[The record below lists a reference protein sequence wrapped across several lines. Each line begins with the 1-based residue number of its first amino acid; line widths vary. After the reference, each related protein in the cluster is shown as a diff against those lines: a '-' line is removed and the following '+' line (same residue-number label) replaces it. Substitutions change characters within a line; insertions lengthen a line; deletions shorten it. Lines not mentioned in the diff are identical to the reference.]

1 MLRSLY
7 SGISGLSN
15 HEAKMDVIG
24 NNIANIGTHG
34 FKRGRMT
41 FVDALA
47 QTESFGRGQTEFS
60 AGKNP
65 VQIGVGM
72 KVGSVDSDFSQGYL
86 ENTNQSTDLAI
97 EGDGF
102 FVASNGENNFY
113 TRAGAF
119 QLSPDGFLLAQ
130 GGGFKIQGKVANA
143 NGEIESGGTVGDI
156 NLPFGQKYP
165 AQATSEIKY
174 QCNLDASKDAVAQ
187 EFAANWASPA
197 KVTGTDIYNNY
208 GTYTSGDMFRI
219 EIPGVSGSE
228 GDVTIA
234 TDTSPASLSELVSLV
249 NEAIRNNEKLA
260 GKVKAVSWRTEDTS
274 VSPHDIKEGIVL
286 QTTESGGADKT
297 ITISD
302 GTLNVAS
309 LGLTTGSKGY
319 GTVVSDTGAGIPS
332 TNLNDLSIVSS
343 TISDGDEII
352 INGTNPDGTPAT
364 ATFTYGT
371 DGTTMDD
378 LINKI
383 NSAFSSATASV
394 NDKGEIVLLDSVKGT
409 SKTTVSFS
417 FKDVDES
424 GSAISL
430 PSFVK
435 TVDGADAGT
444 HTASIFTYDSL
455 GNKHTVEITFTK
467 NQGQDNYWNWEVKV
481 NGGDTEIISG
491 GTGFVTFN
499 NDGSIATMESN
510 DGSALSF
517 DPGGGANVLELDLN
531 GGESGSFSGIT
542 QYNSPFTTIAYEQD
556 GYTMG
561 TLSNIFFDETGT
573 VFGEYSNGQSRKL
586 AQVAI
591 ATFNNNNGLSK
602 SGNNMFTETVSSGQ
616 AKVGVAGSS
625 IRSSI
630 RSGYLEASNV
640 DLSKELTDM
649 IVVQRGYQANTK
661 VISTADQ
668 LLQELITRVK
678 R

>member
-41 FVDALA
+41 FMDALS
-47 QTESFGRGQTEFS
+47 QTESYGRSKTVFS
-60 AGKNP
+60 EGKNP
-65 VQIGVGM
+65 IQIGVGM
-72 KVGSVDSDFSQGYL
+72 KISSVDSDFSQGYL

-102 FVASNGENNFY
+102 FVASDGKNSFY

-119 QLSPDGFLLAQ
+119 QLSPEGYLLAQ
-130 GGGFKIQGKVANA
+130 GGQYKIQGKVANI

-156 NLPFGQKYP
+156 LMPFGQKYP
-165 AQATSEIKY
+165 AEATTEIKY
-174 QCNLDASKDAVAQ
+174 QCNLDASADAVAQ
-187 EFAANWASPA
+187 EFSANWSTPA
-197 KVTGTDIYNNY
+197 KINGTDIYNNY
-208 GTYTSGDMFRI
+208 GNYKKGDTFRI
-219 EIPGVSGSE
+219 EIDGVSGSE
-228 GDVTIA
+228 GDIVIA
-234 TDTSPASLSELVSLV
+234 KDASPSSLSELVSLI
-249 NEAIRNNEKLA
+249 NEGIRNNGKLA
-260 GKVKAVSWRTEDTS
+260 NKVKAVSWRTEDTS
-274 VSPHDIKEGIVL
+274 VNPHDIKEGIVF
-286 QTTESGGADKT
+286 QTTESGGSDKS
-297 ITISD
+297 IAISD
-302 GTLNVAS
+302 GTLAVTNF
-309 LGLTTGSKGY
+309 GLTSGEKGL
-319 GTVVSDTGAGIPS
+319 GTVTSNGN
-332 TNLNDLSIVSS
+332 TNITPTELNDLSIVGSKI
-343 TISDGDEII
+343 TDGDEII

-364 ATFTYGT
+364 ATFVYGT
-371 DGTTMDD
+371 DGTNMDD

-394 NDKGEIVLLDSVKGT
+394 NSKGEIVLLDSVKGV
-409 SKTTVSFS
+409 SKSTVSFS
-417 FKDVDES
+417 FKDVDDS

-435 TVDGADAGT
+435 IAEGTDAGT
-444 HTASIFTYDSL
+444 HTASIFVYDSL
-455 GNKHTVEITFTK
+455 GNKHTVEMTFSK
-467 NQGQDNYWNWEVKV
+467 NEGQDNHWDWEVKV
-481 NGGDTEIISG
+481 NGGDTEIIG
-491 GTGFVTFN
+491 GSKGSITFN

-510 DGSALSF
+510 DGSHLTF
-517 DPGGGANVLELDLN
+517 DPGKGASILEVDLN

-542 QYNSPFTTIAYEQD
+542 QYNSPFTTIAYEQN

-586 AQVAI
+586 AQVAL

-602 SGNNMFTETVSSGQ
+602 VGNNMFSETVSSGQ
-616 AKVGVAGSS
+616 AKVGVAGGS
-625 IRSSI
+625 IKSSI